1 MRAIAAILVFGVL
14 GVSPFLWGGKAEAQ
28 VRPPQKLSPCA
39 ELRLEI
45 EQMGPVDITA
55 WPQERILLGLFCA
68 HQGDPGPEPPTV
80 GVAVPGSPVIPF
92 DMSYRNPGSFD

>member
-28 VRPPQKLSPCA
+28 VRPAQKLSACA

-45 EQMGPVDITA
+45 EQAGPVDITE
-55 WPQERILLGLFCA
+55 WPQERVLLGLFCA
-68 HQGDPGPEPPTV
+68 HQGDPGPQPPTTR
-80 GVAVPGSPVIPF
+80 VAVAEQLDVPPPDTCRPESV
-92 DMSYRNPGSFD
+92 S